1 MPKIRIFCLKS
12 MLENLYQTFGI
23 FGSLIVSMIIFL
35 FIIFWVAGIAGLTDR
50 SHRTIKTWQIVL
62 CVVLPP
68 YPVAW
73 LVYDMIRQY
82 RAMHVE

>member
-1 MPKIRIFCLKS
+1 

-23 FGSLIVSMIIFL
+23 FGSLVVSLIIFL
-35 FIIFWVAGIAGLTDR
+35 FIILWVAGIAGLTDR
-50 SHRTIKTWQIVL
+50 YKRNIKAWQIVL

-68 YPVAW
+68 FPVAW

-82 RAMHVE
+82 RAMHLE